1 MRESCRGRRV
11 TGDLVKMEVGRRRRE
26 SFGARSFCRIQNLP
40 ESGLGFGCKTLVIE
54 SVGGLAEADF
64 LNWKS
69 FPDFM
74 NSFLLFL
81 LWSPVSTLI
90 MHGSLDMITGLIVM
104 RMSGYVQGFVANK
117 RAYHGIPSRY
127 N

>member
-1 MRESCRGRRV
+1 MRESCGGRRV

-81 LWSPVSTLI
+81 LWLFPSSFELILSYLLFWSSCIFCFFSP
-90 MHGSLDMITGLIVM
+90 
-104 RMSGYVQGFVANK
+104 
-117 RAYHGIPSRY
+117 
-127 N
+127 